1 MSFKLLLFLSFYFVL
16 FMLYIVV
23 CCVVGSQGVRHL
35 TLQRYTLFFTRCEIS
50 FALACFYHLRDRAVW
65 GLPHDVLSVSYRRY
79 AK

>member
-1 MSFKLLLFLSFYFVL
+1 MSFKLLLSLSFYFVL

-35 TLQRYTLFFTRCEIS
+35 TLQRYTLFFTRCEKS
-50 FALACFYHLRDRAVW
+50 FVFTCFYHLWARAVW
-65 GLPHDVLSVSYRRY
+65 GLPRDVLSASYRRY

>member
-23 CCVVGSQGVRHL
+23 RCVVGSQSVRHL
-35 TLQRYTLFFTRCEIS
+35 TLQRYTLFFTRYENS
-50 FALACFYHLRDRAVW
+50 FALACFYHLQDRAVW
-65 GLPHDVLSVSYRRY
+65 RLSRDVLSASYRRY